1 MARKHVA
8 IGGTFACDEALA
20 LPLQYLLKNVGIVL
34 KCLFTAVSVFSLNQS
49 FVINV
54 IAVWSVNV
62 DLQWLRYGSVTDFNE
77 WSGDVLHP
85 ACPMDL
91 VLLLVRLSDLEAPH
105 PELHLSKNGEDDASA
120 NVSEDGIAVS
130 PINQFLRDLER
141 YDNMGNTNFAAAP
154 LVVLLCPCPPTT
166 AARFDT
172 MEHEIQSKTEA
183 MQNVTVQSA
192 RRLLALFQQQYTTA
206 FYDVVADKRQ
216 HSPYTQAMLNI
227 MSLSLCR
234 QICRL
239 FRSDRK
245 KAIVLDCD
253 NTLWGGAVAEVGASG
268 IELAPRFLALQRFVV
283 AQQKRGMLLMLCSK
297 NILADV
303 TEVFTKRRGDMV
315 LDLDKHVT
323 AAKVNWQLKSE
334 SIAQLAKE
342 LSLGMDSF
350 IFIDDNPLEC
360 HEVAAALPSVTVI
373 PLGADFSESVLE
385 DEWIF
390 DDSLNVTSQANI
402 STKEDSQR
410 TLLYQQNI
418 KREHLRESSSTHKA
432 FLGALGVK
440 IVFEELDREQELRG
454 RSSSFA
460 RVLQLHHR
468 TNQFST
474 ATIFA
479 KRLEE
484 EALLTY
490 VAAPNHTVVCAHV
503 TDRFG
508 HYGLVSVALC
518 QRVRKSNVLRI
529 DSFLLSCRALNRGVE
544 HAMTRRLSE
553 IAAKTG
559 ATFLEFIWEQTE
571 RNQPAHAFFVALSD
585 VSFADKSIHVDKAS
599 LSSSASGTWVIT
611 ADKASEVSFLKS
623 DDSFHRNSSKA
634 DRMTGGL
641 FLRRCVLWLRTLA
654 LSVLRWTL
662 TSIILPRCIAQSLK
676 PSFIEQLDGSGS
688 VGLLRVPLRDR
699 GSLEQLLRP
708 VLNVPSE
715 DNYVISGASRADAN
729 DDKFRRKARH
739 LTKLALVDYTHEREP
754 RVIWSANRV
763 YAEEQAEAKDNLSR
777 KNAST
782 NSGGSANSLQPICES
797 PQCSVIIQRDSRC
810 AFQRC
815 RNCCYRTQRLF
826 TRSMYHENAE
836 ARQSAVKQLQVE
848 FVDDATHMSSQTCKV
863 HQNRRRLGEMHKA
876 KQ

>member
-8 IGGTFACDEALA
+8 IGGTFACDEVLA

-62 DLQWLRYGSVTDFNE
+62 DLRWLRYGSLTDFNE
-77 WSGDVLHP
+77 WSSDVLHP

-105 PELHLSKNGEDDASA
+105 PELHLYKNGEDDASA

-141 YDNMGNTNFAAAP
+141 YDNMGNTNFATAP

-166 AARFDT
+166 AARFDA

-206 FYDVVADKRQ
+206 FYDAVADKRQ

-227 MSLSLCR
+227 MGLSLCR

-342 LSLGMDSF
+342 LSLGLDSF

-390 DDSLNVTSQANI
+390 DDSLNNLIAN
-402 STKEDSQR
+402 KNYE
-410 TLLYQQNI
+410 
-418 KREHLRESSSTHKA
+418 EE
-432 FLGALGVK
+432 AL
-440 IVFEELDREQELRG
+440 
-454 RSSSFA
+454 SFA

-474 ATIFA
+474 ATTFA

-490 VAAPNHTVVCAHV
+490 LAAPNHTIVCAHV

-518 QRVRKSNVLRI
+518 QRLRDSNILRI

-553 IAAKTG
+553 IAAETG
-559 ATFLEFIWEQTE
+559 ATSLEFLWEQTE

-623 DDSFHRNSSKA
+623 DDSFHRNSAKA

-641 FLRRCVLWLRTLA
+641 FLRQCVLWLRTLA

-662 TSIILPRCIAQSLK
+662 SSIILPRCIAQLLK
-676 PSFIEQLDGSGS
+676 PSFIEQLDGSDS

-699 GSLEQLLRP
+699 GSLEQFLRP

-763 YAEEQAEAKDNLSR
+763 YAEKQAEAKDNLSR

-876 KQ
+876 EQ